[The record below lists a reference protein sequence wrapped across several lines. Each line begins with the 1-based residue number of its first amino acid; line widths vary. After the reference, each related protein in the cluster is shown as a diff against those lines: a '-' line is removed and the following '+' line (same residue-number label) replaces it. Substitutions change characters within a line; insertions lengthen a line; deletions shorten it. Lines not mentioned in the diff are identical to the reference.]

1 MTPGAPRFAQL
12 LMLAPAQLLLAL
24 FLLLPSLYV
33 GWLSL
38 TDASLGRAGSFVGFA
53 NYVRLLADPAFW
65 KAFWNTFLIVNVIVY
80 GELLLGLGM
89 ALLFASGLPCT
100 RLLL

>member
-1 MTPGAPRFAQL
+1 MQQGASRFAQL

-53 NYVRLLADPAFW
+53 NYARLLADPAFW
-65 KAFWNTFLIVNVIVY
+65 IEAQDRCRR
-80 GELLLGLGM
+80 GEQPDM
-89 ALLFASGLPCT
+89 FPYPESVRFSRRFA
-100 RLLL
+100 